1 MEKKEIEKIKKA
13 GEIAKQIKDYIK
25 TIVKPGMLLKE
36 IADKIESKI
45 EELGGKPAFP
55 VNLSINEIAAHD
67 TPKHDDERVAEGLL
81 KVDIGV
87 HINGFVADTAIS
99 IDLEN
104 DPTNKSLI
112 ESAESALSE
121 AIKTISQNIELNKI
135 GKAIEKEISPQ
146 GFQPIVNLSGHQ
158 IQQYTLHAGLTI
170 PNPHKPSTAK
180 LP

>member
-1 MEKKEIEKIKKA
+1 MNQSEVENLKKA
-13 GEIAKQIKDYIK
+13 GEIAKQVKTFAREIIK
-25 TIVKPGMLLKE
+25 PQLPLKE
-36 IADKIESKI
+36 IAEKIENKI

-135 GKAIEKEISPQ
+135 GKAIEKEIS
-146 GFQPIVNLSGHQ
+146 SR
-158 IQQYTLHAGLTI
+158 GLFCYRG
-170 PNPHKPSTAK
+170 
-180 LP
+180 